1 MDETEQMEAERSANF
16 FAKRRLEERGLFRSA
31 IPFRAYERRRAKRSP
46 GRSAPP
52 PSPWMR
58 LSKWRPSDLRIFSR
72 SADWKNVGSSDLLSP
87 SEHMNAGVL
96 SGRPVG
102 ALRRHHH
109 G

>member
-72 SADWKNVGSSDLLSP
+72 SSSGLANESYF
-87 SEHMNAGVL
+87 
-96 SGRPVG
+96 
-102 ALRRHHH
+102 ALTDRSSSSAARDRKSTRL
-109 G
+109 